1 MIKSWGLLRVKTERE
16 NVGTIGGNSHH
27 FAGSWK
33 TWSKG
38 KKVKATFV
46 KKVAFTKILIGISF

>member
-1 MIKSWGLLRVKTERE
+1 MIKFYMRKNRERE

-27 FAGSWK
+27 FAGFWK

-38 KKVKATFV
+38 EKSKSNFFT
-46 KKVAFTKILIGISF
+46 KVAFTKILIGISF